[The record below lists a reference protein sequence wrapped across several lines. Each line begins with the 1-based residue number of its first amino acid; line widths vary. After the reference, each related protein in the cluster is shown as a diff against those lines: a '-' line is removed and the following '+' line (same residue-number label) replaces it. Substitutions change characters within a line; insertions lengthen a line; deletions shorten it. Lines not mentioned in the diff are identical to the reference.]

1 MSHAFG
7 ASLPPGLAWRDLFDF
22 VIVGA
27 RKPQFFQTPA
37 PPLYEVATVGG
48 EMLLRPAAALRRG
61 GLFQGGS
68 AQHVEA
74 ALGVSGDDILCEN
87 APPRGRSAIY
97 LFTCMLACPSPSPPS
112 LSPSQSL
119 EKKKN

>member
-48 EMLLRPAAALRRG
+48 ESLLRPAAALRRG
-61 GLFQGGS
+61 GLFHGGS

-74 ALGVSGDDILCEN
+74 ALGVSGDDILC
-87 APPRGRSAIY
+87 ASLLLISIFVLLHFSFY
-97 LFTCMLACPSPSPPS
+97 LFSHSPSLLPS
-112 LSPSQSL
+112 LYI
-119 EKKKN
+119 